1 MICQAAIARCKRMHL
16 GRWQSL
22 WKSLLVTLG
31 LQNRRRLLLRVKEG
45 EGRNLSL
52 CVYAAFSWL
61 EQVENVIT
69 VTWRDLWT
77 VMLSWNVFFSIL
89 YHNQHILSNIYT
101 FWHQALLAIV
111 LMLCEL
117 EDRRN
122 NIRISTWI
130 RQQDTW
136 KFFLSIMTV
145 QKSYTH
151 SDKSLFFTP
160 ALNIIT
166 YL

>member
-1 MICQAAIARCKRMHL
+1 MAIPLKIPSCHL
-16 GRWQSL
+16 GPAEQKTSLAQSERRGGQKCVIVCL
-22 WKSLLVTLG
+22 CSFLVIGAGGKCNNGNMERSL
-31 LQNRRRLLLRVKEG
+31 N
-45 EGRNLSL
+45 
-52 CVYAAFSWL
+52 C
-61 EQVENVIT
+61 NV
-69 VTWRDLWT
+69 VFKC
-77 VMLSWNVFFSIL
+77 FFSIL

-160 ALNIIT
+160 ALNIII